1 MKKLIIISL
10 SIFIVAAIGCKK
22 NSFFITERTEPTG
35 KSLTKLVLC
44 NMTSPASTLTIFDNG
59 VKISP
64 ALGLSTPYP
73 FPGGGFN
80 TGGSSNG
87 DYLALNPGVHNFEL
101 KTLLPGLNN
110 VLSNFASFSQTLEA
124 DKKYS
129 IYTADSGANFV
140 AVLALDNFTTPA
152 DSGKTAARF
161 VNMIP
166 NAPAVDFYQNS
177 TLIASNVKYKEFTDF
192 MEIPASVAD
201 TFAIRLTGDVGG
213 PALTAKAYY
222 RLVTNTNQ
230 RALSFVARGF
240 ISGVSPKQAA
250 VSVVVNR

>member
-1 MKKLIIISL
+1 MKKLLIFSL
-10 SIFIVAAIGCKK
+10 SLFMLAMLGCKK
-22 NSFFITERTEPTG
+22 NTFFVTERTEPVG
-35 KSLTKLVLC
+35 KSLTKFVLC

-59 VKISP
+59 TKISP

-87 DYLALNPGVHNFEL
+87 DYLALNPGTHNFEL
-101 KTLLPGLNN
+101 KTLLSGLNN
-110 VLSNFASFSQTLEA
+110 VVSSYATFSQTLEA
-124 DKKYS
+124 NKMYS
-129 IYTADSGANFV
+129 IYTADSGSNFT
-140 AVLALDNFTTPA
+140 AVLALDNFTTPK

-166 NAPAVDFYQNS
+166 NAPAVDFYQNG
-177 TLIASNVKYKEFTDF
+177 TLVASNVKYKEFTDF

-201 TFAIRLTGDVGG
+201 SFAIRLSGDVGG

-240 ISGVSPKQAA
+240 IGGVSPKQAA